1 MSQRSHKALIGL
13 AVVVLLGSGA
23 VFFRASL
30 AELGEMLRQDL
41 PGLLEDL
48 PGCLGGHMLLS
59 MSALVVGIAVSLP
72 LGVLV
77 SRRPGAAEAVLAGA
91 GVLQTVPSLA
101 LLALM
106 VPLLG
111 GAIGFWPAFAAI
123 TLYSILPILKNA
135 VTGLREVDARVVEA
149 ARGLGMTERDILL
162 GVKLPLAAP
171 VIMAGVRLA
180 TVLVV
185 GTATLATPVG
195 QKTLGNYIFAGLN
208 TRDYLGTVFGCV
220 CAALLAV
227 VLDQLIRLLEVASDP
242 RRRRGRRARLLAG
255 GVGLLVVVAGGLY
268 EPAVRQFW
276 PPANPVVL
284 GSADYTEQYV
294 LGEVLRGTLHDA
306 GFSVD
311 QRTCM
316 GETIEFDSLRAGAI
330 DCYVDYTGNIWTTL
344 MKRQAPADRE
354 TTLREVTRYLRQ
366 EHGVECLGSLGFEN
380 AYGLAMRRGDAER
393 MGVKT
398 LADLA
403 GRSATM
409 RIAGDLQFFSR
420 PEWQRLQT
428 IYGLRFAESVPGDPT
443 LMYGAVRDGKVEV
456 ICAYT
461 SDGRIPAYDLVV
473 LEDPRQ
479 AFPPYDAVLLLS
491 PRAAGRPDLRRALT
505 PLLGAIDIDR
515 MRRANGR
522 VDVERRRPRRAGAE
536 LREQLREARPVQT
549 ASSSR
554 SSTQHSFVWGPG
566 LRQ

>member
-1 MSQRSHKALIGL
+1 MTALL
-13 AVVVLLGSGA
+13 DA
-23 VFFRASL
+23 
-30 AELGEMLRQDL
+30 LRQEL

-48 PGCLGGHMLLS
+48 PAHLGGHMLLS
-59 MSALVVGIAVSLP
+59 LSALAVGILVSLP

-77 SRRPGAAEAVLAGA
+77 SRRPRLAESVLGLA
-91 GVLQTVPSLA
+91 GVLQTIPSLA

-111 GAIGFWPAFAAI
+111 GAIGFLPAFVAMI
-123 TLYSILPILKNA
+123 LYSILPILKNT
-135 VTGLREVDARVVEA
+135 VTGLREVDPRVIEA
-149 ARGLGMTERDILL
+149 ARGLGMTDRDILFR
-162 GVKLPLAAP
+162 VQFPLAAP

-220 CAALLAV
+220 CAAALAIL
-227 VLDQLIRLLEVASDP
+227 LDQLIRLLELACDP
-242 RRRRGRRARLLAG
+242 RRRDGRRLRLVAACGGLA
-255 GVGLLVVVAGGLY
+255 VVVAGGLY
-268 EPAVRQFW
+268 EPLQRLLR
-276 PPANPVVL
+276 PPSNPVVL

-294 LGEVLRGTLHDA
+294 LGEVLRGTLADA
-306 GFSVD
+306 GFTVD

-344 MKRQAPADRE
+344 MKRQAPADRA
-354 TTLREVTRYLRQ
+354 TTLREVTAYLRQ
-366 EHGVECLGSLGFEN
+366 QHGVECLGSLGFQN
-380 AYGLAMRRGDAER
+380 AYALAMRRRDAER
-393 MGVKT
+393 LRIRT

-403 GRSATM
+403 PHSPTM

-420 PEWQRLQT
+420 PEWPRLKET
-428 IYGLRFAESVPGDPT
+428 YKLSFRESVPGDPT
-443 LMYGAVRDGKVEV
+443 LMYQGVRDGKVDV

-473 LEDPRQ
+473 LEDPLR

-491 PRAAGRPDLRRALT
+491 PRAAARADLRRALE
-505 PLLGAIDIDR
+505 PLLGSIDEPL
-515 MRRANGR
+515 MRQANGW
-522 VDVERRRPRRAGAE
+522 VDVDRHRPRRAGAE
-536 LREQLREARPVQT
+536 LLQRLRAGRGT
-549 ASSSR
+549 
-554 SSTQHSFVWGPG
+554 
-566 LRQ
+566 

>member
-1 MSQRSHKALIGL
+1 MRKRLLVVLL
-13 AVVVLLGSGA
+13 AVVVLSTGLILWRDRVAGLMG
-23 VFFRASL
+23 
-30 AELGEMLRQDL
+30 MLREEL
-41 PGLLEDL
+41 PGLLDDL
-48 PGCLGGHMLLS
+48 PAALGGHMLLS
-59 MSALVVGIAVSLP
+59 MAALVVGILVSLP
-72 LGVLV
+72 LGIAV
-77 SRRPGAAEAVLAGA
+77 SRRPPLAETVLGVA

-111 GAIGFWPAFAAI
+111 GTIGFWPAFVAM
-123 TLYSILPILKNA
+123 TLYSVLPILKNT
-135 VTGLREVDARVVEA
+135 VTGLREVDERYVEA
-149 ARGLGMTERDILL
+149 ARGLGMTDRETLL
-162 GVKLPLAAP
+162 RVKLPLAAP

-220 CAALLAV
+220 CAAALAV
-227 VLDQLIRLLEVASDP
+227 VLDQLIRLLELASDP
-242 RRRRGRRARLLAG
+242 RGRQKRLARLLIG
-255 GVGLLVVVAGGLY
+255 GLGLIVVVAGGLY
-268 EPAVRQFW
+268 QPIVQRLR

-316 GETIEFDSLRAGAI
+316 GETIEFDSLCAGTI

-344 MKRQAPADRE
+344 MKRQEPADPR
-354 TTLREVTRYLRQ
+354 TTLREVTAYLKQ
-366 EHGVECLGSLGFEN
+366 KHGVVCLGPLGFQN
-380 AYGLAMRRGDAER
+380 AYALAMRRQDAER
-393 MGVKT
+393 LKVKT
-398 LADLA
+398 LGDLVPHA
-403 GRSATM
+403 PRM

-420 PEWQRLQT
+420 PEWQRLRA
-428 IYGLRFAESVPGDPT
+428 IYRLAFAESVPGDPT
-443 LMYGAVRDGKVEV
+443 LMYGALRDRKVDV

-473 LEDPRQ
+473 LDDPKQ

-491 PRAAGRPDLRRALT
+491 PRAGTRADLRAALN
-505 PLLGAIDIDR
+505 PLLGSIDLVR
-515 MRRANGR
+515 MQQANGR
-522 VDVERRRPRRAGAE
+522 VDIDRRRPRRAGAE
-536 LREQLREARPVQT
+536 LRQLLATRPRGD
-549 ASSSR
+549 S
-554 SSTQHSFVWGPG
+554 
-566 LRQ
+566 